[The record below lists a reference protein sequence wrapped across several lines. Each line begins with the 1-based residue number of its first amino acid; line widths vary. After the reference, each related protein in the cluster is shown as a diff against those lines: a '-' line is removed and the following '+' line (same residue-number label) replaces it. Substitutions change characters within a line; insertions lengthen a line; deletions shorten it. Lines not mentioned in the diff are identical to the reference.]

1 MEFKITALNLEYKVP
16 TQESID
22 EIEKQITELCYERI
36 RDIYIDSPAAVFRL
50 ELELAV
56 IKQRRIAFNFILLKE
71 IADFSHEEGYP
82 IMASG
87 DLSSSLIAFLLGI
100 ISFNPLTVLG
110 EKKAKKDES
119 FVYTDIVWTSLPYCR
134 RPNLTIS
141 IAQSV
146 RPLLIQRLN
155 EKFQLI
161 EESEK
166 LSFGIYLETDK
177 ACDNIGK
184 LAKLTGEL
192 PEINQFN
199 NEVYLP
205 IIKDLAE
212 CYQERLG
219 KSFVKEL
226 NSITS
231 YDFYTLVRIYGYIH
245 ASFFRE
251 RKIEDLYNPNF
262 YTLRDEFYEA
272 LLSYGMPNDIAYY
285 IVKDG
290 IWSRKENREEY
301 FCILDKYRASQ
312 ELKDYFNVVANLQS
326 TSDCISHMEVMC
338 TVMWYK
344 INYPKEFASVYQNE
358 LEKE

>member
-1 MEFKITALNLEYKVP
+1 MRFKIAHISLEYKMP

-22 EIEKQITELCYERI
+22 EIEKQITKLCYEQI
-36 RDIYIDSPAAVFRL
+36 RDVCADSPAAVFRL

-56 IKQRRIAFNFILLKE
+56 MKQRRIAFEFILLKE

-82 IMASG
+82 IMGGG

-100 ISFNPLTVLG
+100 ISFNPLTALG

-119 FVYTDIVWTSLPYCR
+119 FVYTDIVWTSLPYFR
-134 RPNLTIS
+134 RPSLSIS

-146 RPLLIQRLN
+146 RPLLIERLN
-155 EKFQLI
+155 EKFQRI
-161 EESEK
+161 EESEE
-166 LSFGIYLETDK
+166 LSFGIYLFTDK
-177 ACDNIGK
+177 AFDNVGK
-184 LAKLTGEL
+184 IAKLTGEL
-192 PEINQFN
+192 PHINQFN

-212 CYQERLG
+212 CYQKRVGE
-219 KSFVKEL
+219 SFAKGL

-231 YDFYTLVRIYGYIH
+231 CDFHTLVRIYGYIY

-251 RKIEDLYNPNF
+251 RKIEDLYNPDF
-262 YTLRDEFYEA
+262 YALRDEFYEA
-272 LLSYGMPNDIAYY
+272 LLSCGMPNDVAFY

-290 IWSRKENREEY
+290 VWSRNEDREEY
-301 FCILDKYRASQ
+301 FCILDKYGASR
-312 ELKDYFNVVANLQS
+312 EMKDYFNIVANLQS
-326 TSDCISHMEVMC
+326 TYDCVSRVEAMC

-358 LEKE
+358 